1 MAHLRRFHAPVTGL
15 LLVLLLGIV
24 VAGRSRPGGERGP
37 ANRQAPPSA
46 AAQPDDDAGILTP
59 PAPREPRI
67 NGPSVYGVRPGHPFL
82 YRIPATGDRPM
93 RFHVQELPS
102 GLTLDA
108 ATGIIRGTI
117 TDTAPRAYETTIGAT
132 NARGRAERTFRI
144 VVGDTL
150 ALTPPMGW
158 NDWYTF
164 YEKPSGALMRK
175 AADIM
180 IQSGLADH
188 GYQYVNIDDAWMGRP
203 KSENPDEQG
212 PPRDDRGMINANRRF
227 PDMKAMTD
235 DIHGLGLKAGIYTS
249 PGPLTCAGFYGSW
262 QHEAQDAARFVEW
275 GFDFLKYDWCSYSET
290 PRPKPDPELER
301 RQRPYRL
308 MGGIL
313 RQQPRDIVFNLCQY
327 GMGEVWK
334 WGAEVGG
341 HSWRTTGDLGL
352 EKNERLPGFYS
363 IGFKNAEHAEYA
375 GPGRWN
381 DPDYI
386 LIGYVGNAHNIEE
399 PPKPTAL
406 TRHEQYSYMSM
417 WALMAAPL
425 FYSGDIT
432 RLDPFTLNVLNNAE
446 VIAVDQD
453 SLGRQGRILR
463 KTDDEFVLV
472 KPMEGGSIA
481 VGLFNLSEARRDITV
496 TASDLGVSGRQR
508 VRDLWRWKDVGTIA
522 DAYTASVAR
531 HGVMLVRMWPA
542 PDTK

>member
-1 MAHLRRFHAPVTGL
+1 
-15 LLVLLLGIV
+15 
-24 VAGRSRPGGERGP
+24 
-37 ANRQAPPSA
+37 
-46 AAQPDDDAGILTP
+46 
-59 PAPREPRI
+59 
-67 NGPSVYGVRPGHPFL
+67 
-82 YRIPATGDRPM
+82 
-93 RFHVQELPS
+93 
-102 GLTLDA
+102 
-108 ATGIIRGTI
+108 
-117 TDTAPRAYETTIGAT
+117 
-132 NARGRAERTFRI
+132 
-144 VVGDTL
+144 
-150 ALTPPMGW
+150 
-158 NDWYTF
+158 
-164 YEKPSGALMRK
+164 
-175 AADIM
+175 
-180 IQSGLADH
+180 
-188 GYQYVNIDDAWMGRP
+188 
-203 KSENPDEQG
+203 
-212 PPRDDRGMINANRRF
+212 
-227 PDMKAMTD
+227 
-235 DIHGLGLKAGIYTS
+235 
-249 PGPLTCAGFYGSW
+249 
-262 QHEAQDAARFVEW
+262 
-275 GFDFLKYDWCSYSET
+275 
-290 PRPKPDPELER
+290 
-301 RQRPYRL
+301 
-308 MGGIL
+308 
-313 RQQPRDIVFNLCQY
+313 
-327 GMGEVWK
+327 MGEVWK

-386 LIGYVGNAHNIEE
+386 LIGYVGNAHNIED
-399 PPKPTAL
+399 PPKPTTL

-432 RLDPFTLNVLNNAE
+432 RLDSFTLNVLNNAE